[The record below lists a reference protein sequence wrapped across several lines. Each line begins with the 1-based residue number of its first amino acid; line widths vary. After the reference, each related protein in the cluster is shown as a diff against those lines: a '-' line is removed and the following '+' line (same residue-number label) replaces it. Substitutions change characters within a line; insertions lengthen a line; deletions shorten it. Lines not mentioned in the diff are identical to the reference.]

1 MVQSSAADLRRW
13 TLDQEPF
20 PDLEP
25 RSYFEILIFALRFPA
40 FIFCVLLTVA
50 RLFAQPADVI
60 NFDSLLPGSAGEPV
74 SETCP
79 VVFPARGGD
88 VDWGLALSGGGL
100 RSAAFSI
107 GAMKALYDLG
117 LLDDI
122 DVISSVSGGS
132 YASYWLYSR
141 FDPDN
146 DIAFGDAAFSGEL
159 FTRNVCTLGSKSEFF
174 PFRRMIASAFSSR
187 DRAFRKYRDSIEW
200 SFGANHWKS
209 RKEIRLAGEPGM
221 RPLRYLLPEITAAR
235 VPYFIIN
242 TTIKNKRGR
251 AGEKLS
257 EVAKTFEIGPTYR
270 GSTAFGF
277 SKWGSEKTGI
287 ATWCNA
293 TAISGAGIRSKLSRK
308 IDDYAEPPTNKRID
322 LADGGLSE
330 NLAALPLIR
339 RGIKNIVIV
348 DAENDPGYKFVS
360 YCKLREHLKS
370 LDIGLAIGA
379 IDDFFD
385 CDKKKHRTRDRI
397 FTAPAVA
404 RGTATSADHV
414 SNIYYIKMSR
424 PDSIFKSVSRS
435 NEPGK
440 HDETRPTSCSG
451 PLEQIGYET
460 LRRDMLAYSAYLN
473 KDWRWGKFFEF
484 LPWINYNFPQITTI
498 DQTFYSDQLKA
509 FIGLGYLE
517 TCEMEQATGT
527 GKSCLPKSVMP

>member
-1 MVQSSAADLRRW
+1 M
-13 TLDQEPF
+13 
-20 PDLEP
+20 
-25 RSYFEILIFALRFPA
+25 
-40 FIFCVLLTVA
+40 LLAVA
-50 RLFAQPADVI
+50 RPFAQPTDTT
-60 NFDSLLPGSAGEPV
+60 NFDALLPGSAGEPV
-74 SETCP
+74 SENYSVT
-79 VVFPARGGD
+79 FPARGGD

-122 DVISSVSGGS
+122 DVISSVSGGG

-141 FDPDN
+141 FDPDA
-146 DIAFGDAAFSGEL
+146 DLPFGDTAFSGEL

-174 PFRRMIASAFSSR
+174 PFRRMIASAFSPR

-200 SFGANHWKS
+200 SFGASDWKS

-221 RPLRYLLPEITAAR
+221 RPLRYLLPEITTAR
-235 VPYFIIN
+235 IPYFIIN

-251 AGEKLS
+251 TGEKLS
-257 EVAKTFEIGPTYR
+257 DVAKTFEIGPTYR
-270 GSTAFGF
+270 GSTALGF
-277 SKWGSEKTGI
+277 SEWKSEKTDI

-293 TAISGAGIRSKLSRK
+293 TAISGAGIRFKLSRK
-308 IDDYAEPPTNKRID
+308 VDDYLEPPTKKLID

-348 DAENDPGYKFVS
+348 DAENDPGYKFDS
-360 YCKLREHLKS
+360 YCKLRKHLKT
-370 LDIGLAIGA
+370 LNIELAIGA

-385 CDKKKHRTRDRI
+385 CDKKKHRTKDRI
-397 FTAPAVA
+397 FTATSVA
-404 RGTATSADHV
+404 RGRATSTDGA
-414 SNIYYIKMSR
+414 SNIFYIKMSR

-440 HDETRPTSCSG
+440 HDKTRPTSCSG
-451 PLEQIGYET
+451 PLEQVGYET
-460 LRRDMLAYSAYLN
+460 LRRDVLAYSSYLN

-517 TCEMEQATGT
+517 TCEMEQAAGT
-527 GKSCLPKSVMP
+527 GKSCIKKSVVR